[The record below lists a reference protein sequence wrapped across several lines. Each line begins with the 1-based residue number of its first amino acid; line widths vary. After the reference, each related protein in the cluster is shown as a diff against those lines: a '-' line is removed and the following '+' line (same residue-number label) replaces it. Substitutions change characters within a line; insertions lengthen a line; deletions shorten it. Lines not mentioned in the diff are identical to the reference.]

1 MRFFNSKLFKFFIL
15 IFLFITFLFLTAK
28 SYANSISGELS
39 ENIFRLHIIAN
50 SDTDEDQNLKLK
62 VRDSIIE
69 YMESL
74 TQDCKTKDEVISI
87 INSNIDSFYNIAQKT
102 IEDNGYNYSINIE
115 VGNFYFPTKYYGNI
129 SLPSGYYDA
138 LKIEIGEA
146 KRTKLVVQLI
156 STSLLYRYF

>member
-69 YMESL
+69 YMENL

>member
-15 IFLFITFLFLTAK
+15 IFLFITFLFITAK

-74 TQDCKTKDEVISI
+74 TQNCKTKDEVISI

>member
-15 IFLFITFLFLTAK
+15 IFLFITFLFITAK

-69 YMESL
+69 YMENL
-74 TQDCKTKDEVISI
+74 TQDYKTKDEVISI

>member
-1 MRFFNSKLFKFFIL
+1 MRFFNSRLFKFFIL
-15 IFLFITFLFLTAK
+15 ICLFIAFLFITAK

-50 SDTDEDQNLKLK
+50 SDTNDDQELKLK

-69 YMESL
+69 YMENL

-87 INSNIDSFYNIAQKT
+87 INSNIDNFYNIAKKT
-102 IEDNGYNYSINIE
+102 IEDNGYNYSVNIE

-146 KRTKLVVQLI
+146 KRTKLVV
-156 STSLLYRYF
+156 